1 MTNEIET
8 RTVQGENDPEFGS
21 ESDRNRHLSAKRDHG
36 LASGGHKGH
45 RMLMLLC
52 CIPMLVIAVVLV
64 VSGVVSAGF
73 LITAG
78 ACTAMMFVMMRM
90 MPGH

>member
-1 MTNEIET
+1 MLTVLTNEM
-8 RTVQGENDPEFGS
+8 
-21 ESDRNRHLSAKRDHG
+21 SANGDHG
-36 LASGGHKGH
+36 PASGGRNFHG
-45 RMLMLLC
+45 MLMLLC

-90 MPGH
+90 MSGH